1 MNRRVLITYDHK
13 DFDKGDEFCRFLEG
27 KDPAWKVVDRHH
39 SHAGHVRNVGLR
51 WETSDGEIERTTAT
65 VVLIG
70 AHTKDNGSVINEIS
84 DSLSKKRPNGIL
96 GIKLHRSA
104 EVPALLKDCGA
115 EVLEWDDRKI
125 VPALERAV
133 RQSGRVVSV
142 ARYSGRSRDG
152 CSRGPAVRLASREG
166 STSNG
171 TSATQSGVGASATQ
185 SGAGASATQ
194 SGAGASATQSGAGA
208 SATQSGA
215 GASATQSGVG
225 ASATQSGAG
234 ASATQSGAGA
244 SATQS
249 GAGASATQSGAGA
262 SATQSGAEASEA
274 VVEAV
279 RELAE
284 EGWLDGAAR
293 DLADALGNDIWVS
306 FGDHPNCLT
315 CDLLAAVAQALLSA
329 EDFVG
334 KTAGSIVADA
344 LSRAGRSRLECEVAR
359 RITERMVSKV
369 PLPLPGALKLV
380 ARRLQ
385 ALGIL
390 ICLFCGRLERCQCLI
405 DIENEI
411 KDSVLKKAEEKLEVA
426 LLKEII
432 RRILKLEEVE
442 K

>member
-1 MNRRVLITYDHK
+1 
-13 DFDKGDEFCRFLEG
+13 
-27 KDPAWKVVDRHH
+27 
-39 SHAGHVRNVGLR
+39 
-51 WETSDGEIERTTAT
+51 
-65 VVLIG
+65 
-70 AHTKDNGSVINEIS
+70 
-84 DSLSKKRPNGIL
+84 
-96 GIKLHRSA
+96 
-104 EVPALLKDCGA
+104 
-115 EVLEWDDRKI
+115 
-125 VPALERAV
+125 
-133 RQSGRVVSV
+133 
-142 ARYSGRSRDG
+142 
-152 CSRGPAVRLASREG
+152 
-166 STSNG
+166 
-171 TSATQSGVGASATQ
+171 
-185 SGAGASATQ
+185 
-194 SGAGASATQSGAGA
+194 
-208 SATQSGA
+208 
-215 GASATQSGVG
+215 
-225 ASATQSGAG
+225 
-234 ASATQSGAGA
+234 
-244 SATQS
+244 
-249 GAGASATQSGAGA
+249 
-262 SATQSGAEASEA
+262 
-274 VVEAV
+274 V

>member
-171 TSATQSGVGASATQ
+171 T
-185 SGAGASATQ
+185 
-194 SGAGASATQSGAGA
+194 
-208 SATQSGA
+208 
-215 GASATQSGVG
+215 SATQSGVG

>member
-215 GASATQSGVG
+215 GASATQSG
-225 ASATQSGAG
+225 
-234 ASATQSGAGA
+234 
-244 SATQS
+244 
-249 GAGASATQSGAGA
+249 AGA

>member
-171 TSATQSGVGASATQ
+171 TSATQSGA
-185 SGAGASATQ
+185 
-194 SGAGASATQSGAGA
+194 
-208 SATQSGA
+208 
-215 GASATQSGVG
+215 G

-293 DLADALGNDIWVS
+293 DLADALCNDIWVS

>member
-194 SGAGASATQSGAGA
+194 SGAGASATQSGA
-208 SATQSGA
+208 
-215 GASATQSGVG
+215 
-225 ASATQSGAG
+225 
-234 ASATQSGAGA
+234 
-244 SATQS
+244 
-249 GAGASATQSGAGA
+249 
-262 SATQSGAEASEA
+262 EASEA

>member
-171 TSATQSGVGASATQ
+171 T
-185 SGAGASATQ
+185 
-194 SGAGASATQSGAGA
+194 
-208 SATQSGA
+208 
-215 GASATQSGVG
+215 
-225 ASATQSGAG
+225 
-234 ASATQSGAGA
+234 SATQSGAGA